1 MPLGALENV
10 AFFHQYT
17 ISRSTESTAMSSI
30 EKDSA
35 ESPRSTR
42 IPYWRIL
49 TDQGFCTPEVIEFP
63 YAGSGT
69 EDDPH
74 VVEWIPNDPRNPMEF
89 GLGLKWTYTI
99 VVALAT
105 FAISMSSSAYA
116 GGIDQVLD
124 DLHVGEEVATLGV
137 SLFVLGFAVGPLLWA
152 PLSELIGRQIVFF
165 ITFLGLAAFCAGA
178 TGSQQAYVLIILR
191 FFAGSFGSSPFT
203 NAGGVI
209 ADIFP
214 AESRGLATC
223 LFAGAPFLGPT
234 LGPVIGGF
242 LGENAGWKWVQGFL
256 AIFNGLI
263 WIFGS
268 LIVPETYAPVLLR
281 KRAERLSQTT
291 GKVYRSKL
299 DIERGKVSTKTAFG
313 TALKRPWILLFAEP
327 IVLLLSI
334 YMAIVYGTLY
344 MLFDAFPIV
353 FEQVRGWDEGVG
365 TLPFLAVMIGM
376 MIAVG
381 LNMFDNKRYV
391 RIHKKHN
398 GFAPPEARLPP
409 TMLGGLAIPIGL
421 FWFAWT
427 NYASIPWIVCV
438 LATAPFGFGMVF
450 VFLGIMNY
458 LIDAYTIYAASVLA
472 ANSIIRSCFGA
483 GFPLFT
489 TYMYNNLGI
498 HWASCVPAFLSLA
511 CVPFPFI
518 FYRYGP
524 AIRRKC
530 KYAAEAD
537 DFMRALAR
545 KANETGAEE
554 PVEKINETVDER
566 IIADSEQ
573 TSIIDES
580 SQSTL
585 ERVDTA
591 YEANPFDIDRVNT
604 RNSAITKASESKTS
618 RFFSF
623 SRK

>member
-1 MPLGALENV
+1 
-10 AFFHQYT
+10 
-17 ISRSTESTAMSSI
+17 MSSA
-30 EKDSA
+30 EKGPA
-35 ESPRSTR
+35 VEAPRPSR
-42 IPYWRIL
+42 IPYWRVL
-49 TDQGFCTPEVIEFP
+49 TDQGACTPEIIEYP
-63 YAGSGT
+63 YTGAGT
-69 EDDPH
+69 DDDPY

-89 GLGLKWTYTI
+89 DASLKWSYTI
-99 VVALAT
+99 LVAFATLAV
-105 FAISMSSSAYA
+105 SLCSSAYA
-116 GGIDQVLD
+116 GGMDQVLV
-124 DLHVGEEVATLGV
+124 DLDVGEEVATLGV

-152 PLSELIGRQIVFF
+152 PLSELIGRQIVFL
-165 ITFLGLAAFCAGA
+165 ITFFSLAAFCAGA
-178 TGSQQAYVLIILR
+178 AGSQHAYVLIILR

-214 AESRGLATC
+214 AENRGLATS

-234 LGPVIGGF
+234 LGPVVGGF
-242 LGENAGWKWVQGFL
+242 LGENAGWRWVQGFL
-256 AIFNGLI
+256 AVFTGLI
-263 WIFGS
+263 WIIGV
-268 LIVPETYAPVLLR
+268 LVVPETYAPVLLR
-281 KRAERLSQTT
+281 KRAERLSEIT

-299 DIERGKVSTKTAFG
+299 EMERGKVSTGAAFG

-353 FEQVRGWDEGVG
+353 FQEIRGWSEGVG
-365 TLPFLAVMIGM
+365 SLPFLAVMTGM

-381 LNMFDNKRYV
+381 LNMYDNKRYV
-391 RIHKKHN
+391 RIHKAHN

-427 NYASIPWIVCV
+427 NYPSIHWIVCV
-438 LATAPFGFGMVF
+438 IATAPFGFGMVF

-458 LIDAYTIYAASVLA
+458 LIDSYTIYAASVLA

-489 TYMYNNLGI
+489 TYMYDNLGI

-537 DFMRALAR
+537 EFMRKLAS
-545 KANETGAEE
+545 KANEKQAVEE
-554 PVEKINETVDER
+554 PVENVAEETNEVTEQNKIAEPVRTSVDS
-566 IIADSEQ
+566 AS
-573 TSIIDES
+573 TSSRS
-580 SQSTL
+580 SL
-585 ERVDTA
+585 ERTET
-591 YEANPFDIDRVNT
+591 YEASPYDIDRVNT
-604 RNSAITKASESKTS
+604 RNSAITQNSKSTRGKTS
-618 RFFSF
+618 RMFSF
-623 SRK
+623 VRS

>member
-1 MPLGALENV
+1 
-10 AFFHQYT
+10 
-17 ISRSTESTAMSSI
+17 MSPA
-30 EKDSA
+30 EKG
-35 ESPRSTR
+35 SPEAPRPQH

-49 TDQGFCTPEVIEFP
+49 TDQGVCTPEVIDYP
-63 YAGSGT
+63 YAGAGT
-69 EDDPH
+69 EDSPF
-74 VVEWIPNDPRNPMEF
+74 VVEWIPDDPRNPMQF
-89 GLGLKWTYTI
+89 STGLKWTYTI
-99 VVALAT
+99 LVAFATLAV
-105 FAISMSSSAYA
+105 SLSSSAYA
-116 GGIDQVLD
+116 GGINEVLT

-152 PLSELIGRQIVFF
+152 PMSELVGRQIVFL
-165 ITFLGLAAFCAGA
+165 ITFFSLAAFCAGA
-178 TGSQQAYVLIILR
+178 AGAQHAYSLIILR

-214 AESRGLATC
+214 AEKRGLATS

-242 LGENAGWKWVQGFL
+242 LSENAGWRWVQGFL
-256 AIFNGLI
+256 AVFTGLI
-263 WIFGS
+263 WILGS

-281 KRAERLSQTT
+281 KRAERLSEIT

-299 DIERGKVSTKTAFG
+299 DIDRGKVSARDAFT

-327 IVLLLSI
+327 IVFLLSL

-353 FEQVRGWDEGVG
+353 FQEIRGWSEGVG
-365 TLPFLAVMIGM
+365 SLPFLSVMIGM

-381 LNMFDNKRYV
+381 LNMYDNKRYI
-391 RIHKKHN
+391 RIHIKHN

-409 TMLGGLAIPIGL
+409 TMLGGIAIPIGL

-427 NYASIPWIVCV
+427 NYPSIPWIVCV

-537 DFMRALAR
+537 DFMRALNR
-545 KANETGAEE
+545 KANETSEVEETEGVADENSEKQAAE
-554 PVEKINETVDER
+554 PVRVSVDNQSSMSSRTSLER
-566 IIADSEQ
+566 IE
-573 TSIIDES
+573 T
-580 SQSTL
+580 
-585 ERVDTA
+585 

-604 RNSAITKASESKTS
+604 RNSAITQQSNSAQGRVSK
-618 RFFSF
+618 FFGF
-623 SRK
+623 GRK